1 MIKKVLNITRVKQDL
16 LRLVASGE
24 DEIVITRDYEPVG
37 MLIPSAPQMDHAAPV
52 LMVLG
57 AKPCR
62 PEIREA
68 CFAALRE
75 TAGRFSRI
83 IFVYSLETEGY
94 LDSFADLDIWAV
106 GTEKKE
112 QPIIT
117 FLKAALSCLAAGDQW
132 FMVDF
137 LNRPASPETLSALV
151 DCLPQA
157 IAQGKGMIV
166 PSRNGKPSHPLV
178 FSLPYKTKIIK
189 TRKELGVPH
198 IVRRHKN
205 DIFYYDLPDN
215 E

>member
-1 MIKKVLNITRVKQDL
+1 M
-16 LRLVASGE
+16 E
-24 DEIVITRDYEPVG
+24 
-37 MLIPSAPQMDHAAPV
+37 
-52 LMVLG
+52 
-57 AKPCR
+57 
-62 PEIREA
+62 
-68 CFAALRE
+68 
-75 TAGRFSRI
+75 
-83 IFVYSLETEGY
+83 
-94 LDSFADLDIWAV
+94 
-106 GTEKKE
+106 TEKKE

-166 PSRNGKPSHPLV
+166 PSRNGKPSHLLV